1 MRFPIALLPTLI
13 TGLVAGPALAEPPAV
28 VADIAPVHALLSQVM
43 DGVATP
49 QLLLEQNADP
59 HAVQL
64 RPSQARMLAGADLLV
79 WVGPELSPWLEGI
92 VGTEG
97 TEDLVLTALPETH
110 LRTFGGEDADHG
122 DDAGHDDHGGAD
134 EADHEHEDD
143 GDHDHAGATGADETQ
158 ADETQAEE
166 AGHDHAHTGVD
177 PHVWLSTGNARAWL
191 GVFAET
197 LAARDPENAAA
208 YRANAQD
215 AVAELDALDARIAAR
230 LAAHQ
235 GAEIVTFHAAFGYF
249 TEAFG
254 IEVVGSVRPGD
265 ASAPSAAAL
274 DALRDLVAE
283 HGVEC
288 AFAEP
293 AYDPGLLDT
302 IAGGTGLRIGTL
314 DATGST
320 QVPGPGQ
327 YAATL
332 EGIAVA
338 IAECLEAG

>member
-1 MRFPIALLPTLI
+1 MRFSI
-13 TGLVAGPALAEPPAV
+13 PALSALSVLSAVAAAPGFAEPPEV

-59 HAVQL
+59 HSVQL

-92 VGTEG
+92 VAADVAENIALIAHPATSLRIFGDAAE
-97 TEDLVLTALPETH
+97 EDH
-110 LRTFGGEDADHG
+110 
-122 DDAGHDDHGGAD
+122 DHGGGHAD
-134 EADHEHEDD
+134 VHEHES
-143 GDHDHAGATGADETQ
+143 AEETQ
-158 ADETQAEE
+158 ADAD
-166 AGHDHAHTGVD
+166 GHDHAHSGVD
-177 PHVWLSTGNARAWL
+177 PHVWLSTANARAWL
-191 GVFAET
+191 GVFADS
-197 LAARDPENAAA
+197 LARHDPENAAT
-208 YRANAQD
+208 YRANAET
-215 AVAELDALDARIAAR
+215 ARAGLDALDARIAAR

-249 TEAFG
+249 ADEFG
-254 IEVVGSVRPGD
+254 LEVVGSVRPGD

-274 DALRDLVAE
+274 DGLRDLVVE
-283 HGVEC
+283 HGVQC

-293 AYDPGLLDT
+293 AYDPGLLDA

-320 QVPGPGQ
+320 QSPGPGQ

-332 EGIAVA
+332 DGIAAA
-338 IAECLEAG
+338 IAECLEAE